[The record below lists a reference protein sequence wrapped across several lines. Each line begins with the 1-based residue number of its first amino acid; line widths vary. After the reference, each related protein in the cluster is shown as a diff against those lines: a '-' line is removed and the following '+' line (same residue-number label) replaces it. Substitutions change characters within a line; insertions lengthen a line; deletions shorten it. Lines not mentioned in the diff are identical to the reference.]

1 MNLIIENKRAEI
13 VSLCEQFAVRR
24 LEIFGSATRD
34 DFNPARSDVDLLVEF
49 GYSDTLRALQQYFG
63 LKDALEGVLGRPVD
77 LVEST
82 AVKNPYVRK
91 SIDESREPLYAA

>member
-1 MNLIIENKRAEI
+1 M

>member
-1 MNLIIENKRAEI
+1 MNPIIENKRAEI